1 MLSEVSS
8 GSGIY
13 SFFFLAA
20 LHAMWEC
27 GILVLRLGIEATSS
41 AAMHGKCRVVTAGT
55 PGEVPG
61 IHSEDE
67 NLLPVEETYFGPMNF
82 LSIRPWVFTRVC
94 ICGVALHPAP
104 WDTPS
109 AVNGF

>member
-1 MLSEVSS
+1 MWDLSSPTRDRSRVLCSHAWEVQSRNR
-8 GSGIY
+8 
-13 SFFFLAA
+13 
-20 LHAMWEC
+20 WNT
-27 GILVLRLGIEATSS
+27 R
-41 AAMHGKCRVVTAGT
+41 
-55 PGEVPG
+55 EVPG
-61 IHSEDE
+61 IHSEGE